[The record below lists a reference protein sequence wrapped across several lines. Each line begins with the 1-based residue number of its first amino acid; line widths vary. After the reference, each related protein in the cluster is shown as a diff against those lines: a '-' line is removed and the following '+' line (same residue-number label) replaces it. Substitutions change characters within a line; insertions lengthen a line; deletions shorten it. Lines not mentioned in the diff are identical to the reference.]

1 MVDKQTLAF
10 KPSRL
15 INPVGALQLPVS
27 KDVPEYS
34 QLSDTVTIYK
44 AGCIDF
50 LKSLEPG
57 SVDIIVT
64 DPAYSG
70 MNNKMQFGNGRI
82 VGKYQDT
89 NNTKW
94 FPEFTDDADTFRE
107 FLQECYRVLKD
118 DRHIYIMIDSF
129 SLLSLG
135 HLVREVFNMKNI
147 IVWDKVNIGMGHH
160 FRRRHE
166 FILTI

>member
-1 MVDKQTLAF
+1 MTLKQITELKTTQSVRSTDALKLTTL
-10 KPSRL
+10 
-15 INPVGALQLPVS
+15 
-27 KDVPEYS
+27 KDGLEHS
-34 QLSDTVTIYK
+34 QLSNEVTIYK
-44 AGCIDF
+44 AGCFDF
-50 LKSLEPG
+50 LKSLDPG
-57 SVDIIVT
+57 SVDIIIT

-107 FLQECYRVLKD
+107 FLRECYRVLKD

-129 SLLSLG
+129 S
-135 HLVREVFNMKNI
+135 
-147 IVWDKVNIGMGHH
+147 
-160 FRRRHE
+160 
-166 FILTI
+166 